1 MRLPAVIVLFS
12 LSLPIGAASIDDK
25 VSEAMGSSVRTE
37 AEVARDDNRMPLET
51 LNFFGMQ
58 DNMAVLELLPGGG
71 WYTKILAP
79 VLRENGSLALAIGT
93 SRVSERLL
101 GEPGFDRVSVLEQN
115 IELPRNGE
123 FGTRGI
129 DGALDFGNEQFDMV
143 LTFRNMHNFTPE
155 GRAVINKAVFRAL
168 KPGGVYGVVDHSRRH
183 MEPMTREN
191 RRRADVVQIIKEVQE
206 AGLLLA
212 DYSDLH
218 YRPDDE
224 LRYEVG
230 RRSVTGNS
238 DRFTLKFVKP

>member
-12 LSLPIGAASIDDK
+12 LSLSIGAASIDDK

-143 LTFRNMHNFTPE
+143 LTFRNMQLNM
-155 GRAVINKAVFRAL
+155 AVIQ
-168 KPGGVYGVVDHSRRH
+168 P
-183 MEPMTREN
+183 E
-191 RRRADVVQIIKEVQE
+191 
-206 AGLLLA
+206 
-212 DYSDLH
+212 
-218 YRPDDE
+218 
-224 LRYEVG
+224 
-230 RRSVTGNS
+230 
-238 DRFTLKFVKP
+238 